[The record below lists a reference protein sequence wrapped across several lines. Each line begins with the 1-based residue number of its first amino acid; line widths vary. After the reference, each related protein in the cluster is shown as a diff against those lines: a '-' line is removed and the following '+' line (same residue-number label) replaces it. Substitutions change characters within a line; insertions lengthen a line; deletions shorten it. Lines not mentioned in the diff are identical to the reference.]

1 MRFNADFLSE
11 KELDCLHAAIV
22 KALTEIGVRFQHEEA
37 LNIFRENGASV
48 TGDTVRIP
56 ESLLNRALQSVPDRF
71 SLKGRTPEYDL
82 EVGGGKPVLTASSG
96 PVFARV
102 GGVRRLAT
110 QEDFLNLLKLT
121 ETSPL
126 VNMCNYIVVEP
137 QDMPEERRKLY
148 QVASALKYSH
158 KPLIGITMGKGRT
171 EECLSLLDRFYQDSG
186 SGTHRAIGIISP
198 ISPLMYDEG
207 MTTHIMGY
215 ARKNQPIMIAAC
227 SQPGATSPATL
238 AGTLV
243 IDAAEVLAGVT
254 LSQLVKP
261 GLPVIMGSTSAAC
274 DLRYVSPAIGSPET
288 GLLTVAFKAL
298 CKRYNIP
305 CRSGG
310 ALSDSKDTDMQ
321 AGIEGAMTM
330 LPAILSGVDFILH
343 ACGTMDSFNTV
354 CLEKFIIDEEICSAM
369 LRMAAGFEINDD
381 TLALDCISEVMS
393 GEDFMTHD
401 HTLDYFKTEMWRPA
415 LFSREN
421 FSKWENAGA
430 KILPERAAE
439 MMRDRLSAFKFPQL
453 TQEQEKLLEPY
464 LKV

>member
-1 MRFNADFLSE
+1 MQFNAGFLSE
-11 KELDCLHAAIV
+11 RELDSLHAAVV
-22 KALTEIGVRFQHEEA
+22 KTLAEIGVRFQHEEA
-37 LNIFRENGASV
+37 LEVFRKNGASV

-56 ESLLNRALQSVPDRF
+56 ESLLNRALKSVPGRF
-71 SLKGRTPEYDL
+71 VLKGRSAEYDI
-82 EVGGGKPVLTASSG
+82 EVGGGRPVLSASSG

-110 QEDFLNLLKLT
+110 REDFLNLLKLT
-121 ETSPL
+121 ETSSL
-126 VNMCNYIVVEP
+126 VNICNYIVVEP

-148 QVASALKYSH
+148 QVAGALKYSH

-171 EECLSLLDRFYQDSG
+171 GECLSLIDRFYQDGG
-186 SGTHRAIGIISP
+186 SGTPRAIGIISP
-198 ISPLMYDEG
+198 ISPLVYDEG
-207 MTTHIMGY
+207 MTTHIFGY
-215 ARKNQPIMIAAC
+215 ARGNQPIMIAAC
-227 SQPGATSPATL
+227 SQPGATSPVTL

-243 IDAAEVLAGVT
+243 IDTAEVLAGAA
-254 LSQLVKP
+254 LSQFIKP

-288 GLLTVAFKAL
+288 ALITVAFKAL
-298 CKRYNIP
+298 CKRYHIP

-310 ALSDSKDTDMQ
+310 SLADSKDTDMQ
-321 AGIEGAMTM
+321 AGIESAMTL
-330 LPAILSGVDFILH
+330 LPAFLSGVDFILH

-354 CLEKFIIDEEICSAM
+354 CLEKFIIDEESCSAL

-381 TLALDCISEVMS
+381 TLALDCIGEV
-393 GEDFMTHD
+393 GPGGNFMTHD

-421 FSKWENAGA
+421 FGKWEAAGS

-439 MMRDRLSAFKFPQL
+439 MLRDRLAAFTFPPL
-453 TQEQEKLLEPY
+453 TKEQEKLLEPY
-464 LKV
+464 LDV

>member
-1 MRFNADFLSE
+1 MQFNADFLSQG
-11 KELDCLHAAIV
+11 ELDTLHAAIV
-22 KALTEIGVRFQHEEA
+22 KTLAEIGVRFQHEEA
-37 LNIFRENGASV
+37 LDVFRKNGASV

-56 ESLLNRALQSVPDRF
+56 EALLDRALKTVPDRF
-71 SLKGRTPEYDL
+71 VLKGRSPEYDL
-82 EVGGGKPVLTASSG
+82 EVGGAKPVLASSSG

-102 GGVRRLAT
+102 GGVRRPAT
-110 QEDFLNLLKLT
+110 REDFLDLLKLT
-121 ETSPL
+121 ETSSL
-126 VNMCNYIVVEP
+126 VNICNYIVVEP

-171 EECLSLLDRFYQDSG
+171 KECLTLLDRFYQDSG
-186 SGTHRAIGIISP
+186 SGIPRAIGIISP
-198 ISPLMYDEG
+198 ISPLVYDEG
-207 MTTHIMGY
+207 MTTHIFGY
-215 ARKNQPIMIAAC
+215 AQGNQPIMIAAC

-243 IDAAEVLAGVT
+243 IDTAEVLAGVT
-254 LSQLVKP
+254 LSQLLKP

-288 GLLTVAFKAL
+288 GLITVAFKAL

-310 ALSDSKDTDMQ
+310 TLADSKDTDMQ
-321 AGIEGAMTM
+321 AGIEGAMAM

-354 CLEKFIIDEEICSAM
+354 CLEKFVIDEEICSAM

-381 TLALDCISEVMS
+381 TLALECIDEV
-393 GEDFMTHD
+393 GPGNNFMMHE
-401 HTLDYFKTEMWRPA
+401 HTLDHFKTEMWRPA

-421 FSKWENAGA
+421 FSAWKEAGS
-430 KILPERAAE
+430 KTLPDRAAE
-439 MMRDRLSAFKFPQL
+439 MLRNRLAAFKFPQI
-453 TQEQEKLLEPY
+453 TKEQEKLLEPY
-464 LKV
+464 FEA